1 MYCIIS
7 SKYVSISLWYYD
19 NTIWARGWHQK
30 YHPAAQGLRA
40 KPEARGLRD
49 GIFDA
54 TQGPIWYFYYLIVYF
69 MKNICRNSFD
79 IKWHQKM
86 VLKILAFK
94 ISQKIRQSTIAWF
107 LLFLTAICEAEA
119 VLKVTNF
126 QCRPFGFSPVRE
138 HSGTFGKICET
149 FPKNWTFVK
158 LIETFPNS
166 VENILNIMKSFHI
179 IWFI

>member
-1 MYCIIS
+1 ME
-7 SKYVSISLWYYD
+7 KYYI

-30 YHPAAQGLRA
+30 YHPTAQGLRA

-94 ISQKIRQSTIAWF
+94 ISQKIRQSDAQ
-107 LLFLTAICEAEA
+107 L
-119 VLKVTNF
+119 
-126 QCRPFGFSPVRE
+126 S
-138 HSGTFGKICET
+138 
-149 FPKNWTFVK
+149 KNSVFTKKFVK
-158 LIETFPNS
+158 ITHREVKES
-166 VENILNIMKSFHI
+166 VFTKKFVKTT
-179 IWFI
+179 